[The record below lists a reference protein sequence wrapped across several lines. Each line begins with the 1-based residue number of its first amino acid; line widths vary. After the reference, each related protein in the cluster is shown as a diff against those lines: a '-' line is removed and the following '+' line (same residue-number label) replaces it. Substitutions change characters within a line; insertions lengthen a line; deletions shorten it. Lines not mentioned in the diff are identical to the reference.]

1 MTTVT
6 PETATRRR
14 AERLAGVVVA
24 LAGVVLLVAS
34 VLIPEPVRES
44 PGMGPRVMPTVVSL
58 GLLVSGVLLVLT
70 AARRHDEGIEETL
83 LDERSEHELAE
94 LLDPDEAPVPWR
106 GLVVVLGLLVLFA
119 VAFIPLGFILSTALF
134 LGVVTTWA
142 DPGRWV
148 RNWIFAAALPV
159 AVYFLFTELLMVSLP
174 AGVLG

>member
-1 MTTVT
+1 MTTTT
-6 PETATRRR
+6 PETAAHRR

-34 VLIPEPVRES
+34 VLIPEPARES

-70 AARRHDEGIEETL
+70 ASRRHDEGIEDM
-83 LDERSEHELAE
+83 LDDRSEHELTE

-106 GLVVVLGLLVLFA
+106 GLAVVLGLLVLFA

-142 DPGRWV
+142 DPRHWL
-148 RNWIFAAALPV
+148 RNWLFAAALPV
-159 AVYFLFTELLMVSLP
+159 AVYFLFTEVLVVSLP
-174 AGVLG
+174 AGLLG